1 MKMPEKHDLLAAIL
15 AAKEQ
20 GIGAI
25 LAFAM
30 AYLRGR
36 YNGGAFTKTVI
47 DATLCAIIALI
58 RTRWPPSRALTG
70 LKRAVSAYNGHCF
83 SATSGN
89 DSIGS
94 LIKRFAAKKAG
105 VEDGRNQ

>member
-36 YNGGAFTKTVI
+36 YNGGVRLHKTVI
-47 DATLCAIIALI
+47 DATMVPLS
-58 RTRWPPSRALTG
+58 PSSFVT
-70 LKRAVSAYNGHCF
+70 F
-83 SATSGN
+83 STSP
-89 DSIGS
+89 D
-94 LIKRFAAKKAG
+94 
-105 VEDGRNQ
+105 

>member
-1 MKMPEKHDLLAAIL
+1 MPEKHDLLAAIL

-36 YNGGAFTKTVI
+36 YNGGAFYKNSNRRN
-47 DATLCAIIALI
+47 DAPLS
-58 RTRWPPSRALTG
+58 PSSFVT
-70 LKRAVSAYNGHCF
+70 F
-83 SATSGN
+83 STSP
-89 DSIGS
+89 D
-94 LIKRFAAKKAG
+94 
-105 VEDGRNQ
+105 

>member
-25 LAFAM
+25 LALQWRTFA
-30 AYLRGR
+30 AN

-47 DATLCAIIALI
+47 DATMCAIIA
-58 RTRWPPSRALTG
+58 
-70 LKRAVSAYNGHCF
+70 
-83 SATSGN
+83 
-89 DSIGS
+89 
-94 LIKRFAAKKAG
+94 
-105 VEDGRNQ
+105 

>member
-1 MKMPEKHDLLAAIL
+1 MKMPEKHDLLAPFSHSE
-15 AAKEQ
+15 EQ

-47 DATLCAIIALI
+47 DATMCAIIASSFV
-58 RTRWPPSRALTG
+58 T
-70 LKRAVSAYNGHCF
+70 F
-83 SATSGN
+83 STSP
-89 DSIGS
+89 D
-94 LIKRFAAKKAG
+94 
-105 VEDGRNQ
+105 

>member
-1 MKMPEKHDLLAAIL
+1 MIPVGRHSRGKGTRHR
-15 AAKEQ
+15 
-20 GIGAI
+20 AI

-47 DATLCAIIALI
+47 DATMCAIIALSI
-58 RTRWPPSRALTG
+58 RDLLDFAGLSSNLAYITSVFIGYIGMTRLVRLSNA
-70 LKRAVSAYNGHCF
+70 
-83 SATSGN
+83 
-89 DSIGS
+89 S
-94 LIKRFAAKKAG
+94 LLKAG

>member
-36 YNGGAFTKTVI
+36 YNGGTFTK
-47 DATLCAIIALI
+47 
-58 RTRWPPSRALTG
+58 
-70 LKRAVSAYNGHCF
+70 
-83 SATSGN
+83 
-89 DSIGS
+89 
-94 LIKRFAAKKAG
+94 
-105 VEDGRNQ
+105 Q

>member
-25 LAFAM
+25 LAS

-36 YNGGAFTKTVI
+36 YNGGAAMLAI
-47 DATLCAIIALI
+47 DATMCAIIA
-58 RTRWPPSRALTG
+58 
-70 LKRAVSAYNGHCF
+70 
-83 SATSGN
+83 
-89 DSIGS
+89 
-94 LIKRFAAKKAG
+94 
-105 VEDGRNQ
+105 